1 MQLESEEIKMTCK
14 KCGKE
19 VFSGDLFC
27 ENCGEK
33 VSTETTEAKQPSAF
47 ENFMNKIKSDKK
59 TRNIG
64 LAVLGGLIVIIIAIA
79 IFASAC
85 NTLVLSDYILNVSAE
100 GLNGYGKVTY
110 KFDENRLYEDVFG
123 TNPEDSFDYILYDK
137 CTELY
142 NCIKIEDIEGDGTL
156 SNGDKITIK
165 ITFEK
170 SDKNFGKTIKSG
182 EYTYEIKG
190 LKEVTKI
197 DAFKD
202 IDIQFEGIGG
212 DARIIINNNSTDEFV
227 KKCSYS
233 ADKTNDINNGDKITV
248 TCKYDEE
255 YALEQGCVPEKI
267 TKEITV
273 SGLKSY
279 VTDANEITDDIVNKV
294 ATYFINFENE
304 DYDGYGTFSRG
315 KVEFHSAY
323 FQIET
328 DENFSRYVN
337 KLIVYIHY
345 KEYKDGAY
353 WRDVYLPIEYKN
365 VVKDENGKIEIT
377 LEDGSHATFSDDI
390 DASLKKLNEDTSYT
404 TIKIK

>member
-1 MQLESEEIKMTCK
+1 MQLESEEIKVTCK

-142 NCIKIEDIEGDGTL
+142 NCIKIEDIEGNGTL

-165 ITFEK
+165 ITLEK

-294 ATYFINFENE
+294 ATYFINLENE

-323 FQIET
+323 FQFET

-337 KLIVYIHY
+337 KFIVYIHY

-353 WRDVYLPIEYKN
+353 WRDVYLPIEYRN
-365 VVKDENGKIEIT
+365 VVKDETGKIEIT

>member
-1 MQLESEEIKMTCK
+1 MTCK

-19 VFSGDLFC
+19 IFNGDSFC

-33 VSTETTEAKQPSAF
+33 IVTDMTESKPVSNF
-47 ENFMNKIKSDKK
+47 ENLINKFKTDKK
-59 TRNIG
+59 ARNIG
-64 LAVLGGLIVIIIAIA
+64 LAILCGLAAVIIAIA
-79 IFASAC
+79 IIASVG
-85 NTLVLSDYILNVSAE
+85 NTIVLSDYISNVAAD

-110 KFDENRLYEDVFG
+110 QFDENRLYEDVFG
-123 TNPEDSFDYILYDK
+123 AAPEDSFENYILYDEK
-137 CTELY
+137 CTDLN
-142 NCIKIEDIEGDGTL
+142 NCITIEEIEKNGAL

-165 ITFEK
+165 INFEK
-170 SDKNFGKTIKSG
+170 SDRNFGKTIKSG

-212 DARIIINNNSTDEFV
+212 DARIIINNNSTDDFV

-233 ADKTNDINNGDKITV
+233 ADKTNDINNGDKIII
-248 TCKYDEE
+248 TCQYDEE
-255 YALEQGCVPEKI
+255 YALEQGCVPETL

-279 VTDANEITDDIVNKV
+279 VTDANEITDDLVNKV
-294 ATYFINFENE
+294 ATYFINLENE
-304 DYDGYGTFSRG
+304 DYDGYGMFSRD

-323 FQIET
+323 FQFET
-328 DENFSRYVN
+328 DENFSRYIN

-353 WRDVYLPIEYKN
+353 WRDVYLPIEYRN
-365 VVKDENGKIEIT
+365 IVKDETGKIEIT